1 MSFEST
7 NRNEKNN
14 LGLYLKNSY
23 ENLLQGVKHVG
34 ILKSRG
40 SVSKKDFKKLMN
52 EKRVENWK
60 EKQMYGQFIR
70 NMLGGTGRENPWLW
84 IRKCDLKIPTEVL
97 ICSKKGQVIRTDD
110 VKYHID
116 KRVD

>member
-14 LGLYLKNSY
+14 LGLYLKNSN

-84 IRKCDLKIPTEVL
+84 IRKCDLKIPAEVL
-97 ICSKKGQVIRTDD
+97 ICSKKGQVIRTDY
-110 VKYHID
+110 VKYHTD